1 MCRGDKAVPQEK
13 SEGILV
19 IPLRHVYRAGSRRDR
34 GKRAVYY
41 IRKVLV
47 RHLGG
52 KVLLDPTISNYVYS
66 RKIEK
71 PPRRVTV
78 RFTKVDSGVYK
89 ATLAVEVKR

>member
-1 MCRGDKAVPQEK
+1 MIMPQEK

-19 IPLRHVYRAGSRRDR
+19 IPLRYIYRAGSRRDR
-34 GKRAVYY
+34 GKRAVHY
-41 IRKVLV
+41 IRKLLV

-52 KVLLDPTISNYVYS
+52 KVLLDPAISSYIYC

-71 PPRRVTV
+71 PPRRVAV
-78 RFTKVDSGVYK
+78 RFIKIDSGVYK